1 MYFPYLHGM
10 QKEMLALRQSIT
22 LLASEACVQPVIEPV
37 RHVLA
42 SLRHTLQAC
51 ESEGLTAWMVVNPML
66 QEFAGVGAAPA
77 LSWGRHLLASVS
89 SPRRYLCPTLLL
101 HAGVTPDVVR
111 LFAQSYAGQVVG
123 VVMAEEPQALMHL
136 YEALQGVQVA
146 RVFLKHGPCS
156 SALREALAPAQVVWV
171 EPLDANMPE
180 ALKRVGM
187 GGFLQERRFFTD
199 AVSRFKDVGGAGFS
213 DYTSLPS
220 LPYPG
225 GGPTGCFHLAFH
237 QMGGPMDQA
246 LCLEFFVAERQFPP
260 QRLAEARFIRA
271 LQLFHLAL
279 DRRDACFG
287 PTEAVRRF
295 VGCHIRGVPPTQAIA
310 RQWQLMHHLELVSG
324 LLSGR
329 FPPHSGAP
337 APR

>member
-10 QKEMLALRQSIT
+10 QKEMLALRQSIP
-22 LLASEACVQPVIEPV
+22 LLATDACVQPVIEPV
-37 RHVLA
+37 RHRLA
-42 SLRHTLQAC
+42 SLIHTLQAC
-51 ESEGLTAWMVVNPML
+51 ENEGLPVWIVVNPML
-66 QEFAGVGAAPA
+66 QEFAGVAPAPA
-77 LSWGRHLLASVS
+77 LSWGRHLMSAIQ
-89 SPRRYLCPTLLL
+89 PRKLLYPTLLL
-101 HAGVTPDVVR
+101 HAGMTVEVVR

-123 VVMAEEPQALMHL
+123 VVMAEEPQSLMHL
-136 YEALQGVQVA
+136 YNALEAVQVG
-146 RVFLKHGPCS
+146 RVFLKHGPAS
-156 SALREALAPAQVVWV
+156 TALRERLAPTPLVWV
-171 EPLDANMPE
+171 ETLDASMPE

-199 AVSRFKDVGGAGFS
+199 AVSRFLEVGGNGFS

-225 GGPTGCFHLAFH
+225 GGPTGSFHLSFH
-237 QMGGPMDQA
+237 QIGGPLDRA

-260 QRLAEARFIRA
+260 QRLAEARFAQA
-271 LQLFHLAL
+271 LQAFHVAL

-329 FPPHSGAP
+329 FPP
-337 APR
+337 R